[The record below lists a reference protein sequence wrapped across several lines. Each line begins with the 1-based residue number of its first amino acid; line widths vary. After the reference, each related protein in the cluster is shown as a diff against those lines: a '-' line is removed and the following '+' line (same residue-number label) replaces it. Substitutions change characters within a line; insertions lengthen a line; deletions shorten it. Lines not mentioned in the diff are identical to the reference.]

1 MNMTDSKKS
10 QLKSK
15 LERAKTVLE
24 QAIRRL
30 LDLNKMQ
37 KKAQES
43 AYENAALKQ
52 EIKLLNRIADQQ
64 AHLVKVYEYQLSSD
78 NLKA

>member
-1 MNMTDSKKS
+1 MNMTDFRKS

-15 LERAKTVLE
+15 LERAKTVLD

>member
-1 MNMTDSKKS
+1 MTDFRKS

-15 LERAKTVLE
+15 LERAKTVLD